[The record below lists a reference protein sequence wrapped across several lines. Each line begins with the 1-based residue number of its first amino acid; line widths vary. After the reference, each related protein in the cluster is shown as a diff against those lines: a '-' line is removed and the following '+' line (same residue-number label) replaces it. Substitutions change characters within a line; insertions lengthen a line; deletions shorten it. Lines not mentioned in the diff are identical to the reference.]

1 MKQSAI
7 FLIMYL
13 SIINS
18 ACTYTAHG
26 RDIDRWI
33 VKSWGKDKQRIS
45 NYRNK

>member
-1 MKQSAI
+1 MKQSAFDI
-7 FLIMYL
+7 FDNVFID
-13 SIINS
+13 NKF
-18 ACTYTAHG
+18 CTYTAHG